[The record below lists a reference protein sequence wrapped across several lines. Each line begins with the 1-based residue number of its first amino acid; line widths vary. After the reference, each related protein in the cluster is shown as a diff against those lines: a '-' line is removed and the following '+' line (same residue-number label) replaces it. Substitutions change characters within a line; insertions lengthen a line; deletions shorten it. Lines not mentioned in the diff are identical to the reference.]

1 MRKTHRPAPSK
12 IAAQAHILSATP
24 KRLSSSWSAMQV
36 THERP
41 NHPRKRNN
49 TSYCV
54 VVGAHPPATASHAIP
69 YSAPPRPS
77 SPQTQN
83 NKVWKN
89 LSGQDGRCSWSRH
102 ACKLWSQPR
111 AMIYLKMILS
121 IYWGKEL

>member
-49 TSYCV
+49 TSNCV

-69 YSAPPRPS
+69 YTAPPRPS
-77 SPQTQN
+77 SPHKTT
-83 NKVWKN
+83 K
-89 LSGQDGRCSWSRH
+89 SGKTYLGKMVV
-102 ACKLWSQPR
+102 ALGR
-111 AMIYLKMILS
+111 AMLANSGLNH
-121 IYWGKEL
+121 EP